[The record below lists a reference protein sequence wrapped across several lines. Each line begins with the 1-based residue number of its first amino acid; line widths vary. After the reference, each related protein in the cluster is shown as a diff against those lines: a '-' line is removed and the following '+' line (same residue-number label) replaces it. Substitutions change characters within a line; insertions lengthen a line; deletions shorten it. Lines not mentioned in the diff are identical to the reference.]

1 MEALY
6 GFVWVLQH
14 QQGQRRQS
22 ASSLSP
28 SLLLLEPEL
37 HSSPLRSIHTQGAA
51 GERAEP
57 LCDQCGNVHKFWNL
71 KPWRGYL
78 PEGSLEP
85 VSTAK
90 TLEQG
95 SFRVEGAVFG
105 GNIALTFPPSVLTPC
120 GEFGVVFRLF
130 SQRLPSSRRV
140 VSPRVCR
147 GERWRLVAPTKGS
160 RGKPCGRRTCREIS
174 TYLGERWCV

>member
-1 MEALY
+1 MGLFGYCSISRDSGGRAPP
-6 GFVWVLQH
+6 
-14 QQGQRRQS
+14 
-22 ASSLSP
+22 P

-51 GERAEP
+51 GERADP

-78 PEGSLEP
+78 PQGSLEP

-105 GNIALTFPPSVLTPC
+105 GNIALTFPPFCIDTVWWVWGCVSSLFPTSSQLALC
-120 GEFGVVFRLF
+120 GF
-130 SQRLPSSRRV
+130 STSLPGRKVEACGSDQRQPWKAV
-140 VSPRVCR
+140 
-147 GERWRLVAPTKGS
+147 
-160 RGKPCGRRTCREIS
+160 RTED
-174 TYLGERWCV
+174 L

>member
-1 MEALY
+1 MGLFGYCSISRDSGGRAPPP
-6 GFVWVLQH
+6 
-14 QQGQRRQS
+14 
-22 ASSLSP
+22 SLPP

-51 GERAEP
+51 GERADP

-78 PEGSLEP
+78 PQGSLEP

-105 GNIALTFPPSVLTPC
+105 GNIALTFPPFCIDTVWWVWGCVSSLFPNVFPARAVWFLHEFA
-120 GEFGVVFRLF
+120 GEKGGGLWLRPKAAVE
-130 SQRLPSSRRV
+130 SRADGGPV
-140 VSPRVCR
+140 
-147 GERWRLVAPTKGS
+147 ER
-160 RGKPCGRRTCREIS
+160 
-174 TYLGERWCV
+174 YLLI